1 MPYPPIGIG
10 EATLKLLGA
19 TTRAIRLLI
28 ATVFGYLV
36 GSILTADLAA
46 KSARGLRASEVDL
59 RAVGSGN
66 PGAANAMANL
76 GTGWGVAVLAG
87 DIAKGAAAGAGGRWI
102 AGDNG
107 GYAAATAAVAGHC
120 FPLWSGF
127 RGGKGVATSA
137 GTTFSVFPA
146 YVPID
151 LGVVAVSWVAS
162 KHAARATLTASA
174 LFVLAAFLCY
184 QRRWGNLWGPSATA
198 GLPLY
203 AAATSAMIAYRFLTA
218 PAHKGDVQQGDD
230 SDV

>member
-1 MPYPPIGIG
+1 MNLL
-10 EATLKLLGA
+10 ATSV
-19 TTRAIRLLI
+19 RAIRLLF
-28 ATVFGYLV
+28 ATIFGYLI
-36 GSILTADLAA
+36 GSVLMADLAA
-46 KSARGLRASEVDL
+46 MSAKRLQSREVDL

-66 PGAANAMANL
+66 PGAANAVANL
-76 GTGWGVAVLAG
+76 GAGWGVGVLAG
-87 DIAKGAAAGAGGRWI
+87 DIVKGAAAGAGGRWI

-107 GYAAATAAVAGHC
+107 GYAAAAAAVAGHC

-151 LGVVAVSWVAS
+151 MSVVTVSWVAS

-174 LFVLAAFLCY
+174 LFVVAAFVFY
-184 QRRWGNLWGPSATA
+184 RRRWGNLWGPKATV
-198 GLPLY
+198 GLPIY

-218 PAHKGDVQQGDD
+218 PSHKGNVKQRGD
-230 SDV
+230 SDA

>member
-1 MPYPPIGIG
+1 MSYPPRGIG
-10 EATLKLLGA
+10 EATLKLLNA
-19 TTRAIRLLI
+19 TARAVRLLM
-28 ATVFGYLV
+28 ATALGYLV
-36 GSILTADLAA
+36 GSIMTGDLAA
-46 KSARGLRASEVDL
+46 KSARRLRAREVDL
-59 RAVGSGN
+59 RSVGSGN

-76 GTGWGVAVLAG
+76 GTGWGIAVLAG

-120 FPLWSGF
+120 FPLWSAF

-137 GTTFSVFPA
+137 GTTFTVFPA

-162 KHAARATLTASA
+162 KHAAMATLTASA
-174 LFVLAAFLCY
+174 LFVVAAFAFY
-184 QRRWGNLWGPSATA
+184 RRGWRNLWGPSATV

-203 AAATSAMIAYRFLTA
+203 AAATSAIIAYRFLTA
-218 PAHKGDVQQGDD
+218 PSHKGNVEQGGD
-230 SDV
+230 SDA